1 MFLSTQYSLLYIYFY
16 IINVFEYVS
25 FIREKYWTLIAEA
38 SGCVSSAR
46 TEIAVASN
54 LNLFNHAT
62 IWSCFKLSKHEI
74 INLALDYQSKFD
86 STWAGIKNKLFDLK
100 KDFEKLGSDLS
111 VTRQVNF
118 VLRERVTSL

>member
-16 IINVFEYVS
+16 IVNVFEYVS

-46 TEIAVASN
+46 TEIAVANN

-62 IWSCFKLSKHEI
+62 I
-74 INLALDYQSKFD
+74 
-86 STWAGIKNKLFDLK
+86 
-100 KDFEKLGSDLS
+100 
-111 VTRQVNF
+111 
-118 VLRERVTSL
+118 